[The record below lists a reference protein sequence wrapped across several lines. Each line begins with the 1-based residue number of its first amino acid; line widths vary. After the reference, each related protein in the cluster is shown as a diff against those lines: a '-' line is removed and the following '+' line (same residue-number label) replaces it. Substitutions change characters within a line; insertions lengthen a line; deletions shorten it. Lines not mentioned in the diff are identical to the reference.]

1 MSRLIICWCCKS
13 KFMLRMNLKNCQTYI
28 EPTIDMWTREK
39 RLNNIVVNDPKGG
52 VPRSMMKNHSIA
64 A

>member
-1 MSRLIICWCCKS
+1 
-13 KFMLRMNLKNCQTYI
+13 MNLKNCQTYI